1 MIRSSKSFS
10 TNHSF
15 FMKAVN
21 LAKKGKKQQ
30 VAGTY
35 LFSKIKSH
43 HFRILSNQNSKRPG
57 GVQGTGGGPHAS
69 RFLRDEKLEQS
80 SCLYLD
86 YHCMHNRG
94 IYLGL
99 VDGFFFLQYIFFR
112 FKMHIFL

>member
-1 MIRSSKSFS
+1 
-10 TNHSF
+10 
-15 FMKAVN
+15 MKAVN

-99 VDGFFFLQYIFFR
+99 VDGMFFFCNIFSFGLKCISFCEIR
-112 FKMHIFL
+112 LV

>member
-1 MIRSSKSFS
+1 
-10 TNHSF
+10 
-15 FMKAVN
+15 MKAVN

-99 VDGFFFLQYIFFR
+99 VDGMFFFLQYIFFR